1 MKRRN
6 RFYLGSRFLR
16 TAPTF
21 LNQRLIH
28 SSDWWSVVDSI
39 ESVCKT

>member
-1 MKRRN
+1 MKKQN

-16 TAPTF
+16 TAF

-39 ESVCKT
+39 ENVCKT